1 MFNSTRMCCMFL
13 LDRSN
18 RIDRYPQEA
27 PSTVCLW
34 RGPVW
39 YTHRLAYCIFSP
51 QRFPCCATT
60 IIHMICDGMYMITVY
75 VYILCLGWLT
85 YSGPFDCNTWTLN
98 HITFR
103 NPLQFTKT
111 PYMMYIKQ
119 LRISMSVSELWVLLR
134 DPRDAP
140 IRFEEIIVS
149 MLDYIG

>member
-1 MFNSTRMCCMFL
+1 MLYVCM

-34 RGPVW
+34 RGHVW
-39 YTHRLAYCIFSP
+39 YTHRLAYLSLLMFSP
-51 QRFPCCATT
+51 QRCPCCATT

-85 YSGPFDCNTWTLN
+85 YSGPFDRNTWTL
-98 HITFR
+98 HHVTFR
-103 NPLQFTKT
+103 NPIQFTKT
-111 PYMMYIKQ
+111 PFMLYIKQ
-119 LRISMSVSELWVLLR
+119 LRICMSVSELWVLLR